1 MARFKFRLDILLRLA
16 QNKEEEA
23 KKELASWQKQ
33 LLEAQEKLK
42 KILME
47 ITSSLNEKSVKKN
60 INEILLYEVYLESLR
75 SQQKKTENEIEYFS
89 IERDKA
95 ILKLQETIKE
105 RKILEKLKEKK
116 LEQYVFDENQKEQ
129 KEADEIGSK
138 IFIDGR

>member
-33 LLEAQEKLK
+33 LLEAQEKLQ
-42 KILME
+42 KILIV
-47 ITSSLNEKSVKKN
+47 ITSSLNEKSAKRN
-60 INEILLYEVYLESLR
+60 INEILLYEAYLESLR
-75 SQQKKTENEIEYFS
+75 NQQKKTENEIEYFTV
-89 IERDKA
+89 ERNKA

-116 LEQYVFDENQKEQ
+116 LEQYIFDENQKEQ
-129 KEADEIGSK
+129 KEADEVGSK

>member
-16 QNKEEEA
+16 INKEEEA
-23 KKELASWQKQ
+23 KKELASWQKR
-33 LLEAQEKLK
+33 LLEAQESLQR
-42 KILME
+42 ILNE
-47 ITSSLNEKSVKKN
+47 VTNSLNEKSSKRN
-60 INEILLYEVYLESLR
+60 INEILLYEAYLESLR
-75 SQQKKTENEIEYFS
+75 TRQKKTENDIEYFTG
-89 IERDKA
+89 ERDKA

-116 LEQYVFDENQKEQ
+116 LEQHVFEENQKEQ

>member
-16 QNKEEEA
+16 INKEEEA
-23 KKELASWQKQ
+23 KKELASWQNR
-33 LLEAQEKLK
+33 LLEAQESLQR
-42 KILME
+42 ILNE
-47 ITSSLNEKSVKKN
+47 VTNSLNEKSSKRN
-60 INEILLYEVYLESLR
+60 INEILLYEAYLESLR
-75 SQQKKTENEIEYFS
+75 TRQKKTENDIEYFTG
-89 IERDKA
+89 ERDKA

-116 LEQYVFDENQKEQ
+116 LEQHVFEENQKEQ

>member
-33 LLEAQEKLK
+33 LLEAQEKLQ

-47 ITSSLNEKSVKKN
+47 ITSSLNEKSAKRN
-60 INEILLYEVYLESLR
+60 INEILLYEAYLESLR
-75 SQQKKTENEIEYFS
+75 NQQKKTENEIEYFTV
-89 IERDKA
+89 ERNKA
-95 ILKLQETIKE
+95 IIKLQETIKE

-116 LEQYVFDENQKEQ
+116 LEQYIFDENQKEQ

>member
-33 LLEAQEKLK
+33 LLEAQEKLQ
-42 KILME
+42 KILIE
-47 ITSSLNEKSVKKN
+47 ITSSLNEKSVKRN
-60 INEILLYEVYLESLR
+60 INEILLYEAYLESLR
-75 SQQKKTENEIEYFS
+75 NQQKKTENEIEYFTV
-89 IERDKA
+89 ERNKA

-116 LEQYVFDENQKEQ
+116 LEQYIFDENQKEQ
-129 KEADEIGSK
+129 KEADEVGSK

>member
-33 LLEAQEKLK
+33 LLEAQEKLQ

-47 ITSSLNEKSVKKN
+47 ITSSLNEKSAKRN
-60 INEILLYEVYLESLR
+60 INEILLYEAYLESLR
-75 SQQKKTENEIEYFS
+75 NQQKKTENEIEYFTV
-89 IERDKA
+89 ERNKA

-116 LEQYVFDENQKEQ
+116 LEQYIFDENQKEQ
-129 KEADEIGSK
+129 KEADEVGSK